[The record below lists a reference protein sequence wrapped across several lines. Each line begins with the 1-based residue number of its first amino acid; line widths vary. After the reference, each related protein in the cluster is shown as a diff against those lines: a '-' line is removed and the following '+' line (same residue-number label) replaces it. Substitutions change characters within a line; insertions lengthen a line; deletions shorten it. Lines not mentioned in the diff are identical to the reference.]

1 MEKKKDPIE
10 KKKDKKLSKAH
21 TKAATSR
28 FWRYTKGYRFLA
40 IICPIMIL
48 GDVIIELQI
57 PKAMGKVIDLIY
69 EANNPAYTGNLTA
82 ELSRQ
87 LAIVLSL
94 CALTLVVGYI
104 AARCS
109 AIASMGFGA
118 NLRRELFNKTQSL
131 SFENI
136 DKLKISSL
144 ITRMT
149 SDVSSVQN
157 VYKNVIAI
165 FVKGPFMLITALI
178 YALNIS
184 TKLTSIFW
192 VALPAIIVI
201 LAIMAYFA
209 VPIVKETLKKT
220 DEFNGVLRGNINGV
234 RVVKAFVREEYEK
247 EKFEKINTIVMK
259 LSEKSQ
265 KLTLYITPAISLV
278 IYGCMVVALW
288 LGSDLIINGRD
299 GLTTGDLSAF
309 VAYITQVLTSLMT
322 VLLIF
327 LSVIMAKA
335 SIGRIGEVFY
345 EEPTVTDKTADPSLT
360 VEDGSIEYK
369 NVCFRYNKESD
380 KNIVDNVSFKINS
393 GETIG
398 IIGSTGSAKSSVV
411 QLIPRLYDAD
421 EGQILVGGRDVR
433 DYTFRNLRGAVSFVP
448 QQNTLF
454 SGSIRENIRWGNPDA
469 TDEEIVAAAKAA
481 QAHEFIEGFEKGYDT
496 ELGQGGSTV
505 SGGQRQ
511 RICIARALLR
521 KPKVL
526 IFDDSTS
533 AVDTAT
539 DAKIKASLRS
549 DDFRGITKIIIAQ
562 RITSIMDADRIIV
575 IDNGRIEGIGTH
587 NELKDTNKIYNEIFV
602 SQQEGVLAQ

>member
-28 FWRYTKGYRFLA
+28 FWRYTKGYRFLT

-469 TDEEIVAAAKAA
+469 TDEEIEAAAKAA

-496 ELGQGGSTV
+496 ELGQGGNTV